1 MVEEQ
6 YHLVEIIYVV
16 NTLREAVN
24 KKCAYC
30 SILMNLLNFKTEFK
44 NFTDF
49 KNVTIS
55 DVRSSKILFAMI
67 S

>member
-24 KKCAYC
+24 KKCANC
-30 SILMNLLNFKTEFK
+30 LILMNLLNFKTEFK

>member
-1 MVEEQ
+1 MNC
-6 YHLVEIIYVV
+6 L
-16 NTLREAVN
+16 
-24 KKCAYC
+24 
-30 SILMNLLNFKTEFK
+30 ILMNLLNFKTEFK

-55 DVRSSKILFAMI
+55 DVKSSKILFAMI